1 MFDKEAQRV
10 RALQFAVDRLAAGEK
25 LAVIQPLP
33 PKSVQA
39 QVQPKMYD
47 WPHSSPKLRSFVAPA
62 VKPVKVKKEPKVT
75 YIAEAFMNKL
85 GQIINP
91 GDTVLCVTQGYN
103 HSIGTS
109 KGVYLGVR
117 HDSRGRVRSVVVR
130 RTFEKFDY
138 LLNGKPVKWE
148 TPGAQHGKYLYTGNT
163 SLPSLRIFPTI

>member
-25 LAVIQPLP
+25 LAVIPPLP
-33 PKSVQA
+33 PKSVQVP
-39 QVQPKMYD
+39 VQPRNHRVIPVSKA
-47 WPHSSPKLRSFVAPA
+47 PSFVAP
-62 VKPVKVKKEPKVT
+62 VVRPVKVKKEPKVT
-75 YIAEAFMNKL
+75 YIAEAFTNKL

-138 LLNGKPVKWE
+138 LLNGKIVKWE
-148 TPGAQHGKYLYTGNT
+148 TPGAQHGKYMYTGNT